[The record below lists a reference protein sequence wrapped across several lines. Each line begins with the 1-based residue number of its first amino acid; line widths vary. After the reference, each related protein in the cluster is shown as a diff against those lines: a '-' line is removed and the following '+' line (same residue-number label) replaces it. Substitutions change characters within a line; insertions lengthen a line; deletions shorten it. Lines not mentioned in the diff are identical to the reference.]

1 MPSDPSSDGYRLVV
15 DLSDP
20 SSEPGPEPSVDGAVP
35 GAPEEG
41 APEEGA
47 PRGASGASER
57 THRRGGGSGSRST
70 AGAGG
75 ADRARSGS
83 RRSTPRRSTR
93 KVPQAMPPKGS
104 RVLMR
109 LLTGLALGA
118 IVLTCVELG
127 PFASLLFALAVV
139 LTSAAEWFSALR
151 KTGHHPATLVG
162 LLGSAGVMVAA
173 YSRGIDALPLVFVLT
188 AVVTFSWY
196 LFGAVRSRS
205 TVNVA
210 TTLLGFGWIGLFGSY
225 AGLLLNPVTFPQ
237 RHGVAFFFAAV
248 ITTIGYD
255 VGAYAVGARYGRRL
269 LLPAVSPKKT
279 VEGLMGGTF
288 GALLVALVIV
298 SEISP
303 WSIGSAF
310 ALGLVI
316 SVVAPLGDLVESLMK
331 RDIGIKDM
339 SSVLPGHGGVLDRV
353 DAILFAL
360 PATYYLVVLL
370 GVH

>member
-1 MPSDPSSDGYRLVV
+1 M
-15 DLSDP
+15 
-20 SSEPGPEPSVDGAVP
+20 
-35 GAPEEG
+35 
-41 APEEGA
+41 
-47 PRGASGASER
+47 
-57 THRRGGGSGSRST
+57 
-70 AGAGG
+70 
-75 ADRARSGS
+75 
-83 RRSTPRRSTR
+83 
-93 KVPQAMPPKGS
+93 PQAMLPKGS

-210 TTLLGFGWIGLFGSY
+210 TTLLGFGWIGMFGSY
-225 AGLLLNPVTFPQ
+225 AGLLLNPVTFPL

-269 LLPAVSPKKT
+269 LLPTVSPKKT
-279 VEGLMGGTF
+279 VEGLMGGTV
-288 GALLVALVIV
+288 GALIVALAIV
-298 SEISP
+298 SNIAP
-303 WSIGSAF
+303 WGIGSAF